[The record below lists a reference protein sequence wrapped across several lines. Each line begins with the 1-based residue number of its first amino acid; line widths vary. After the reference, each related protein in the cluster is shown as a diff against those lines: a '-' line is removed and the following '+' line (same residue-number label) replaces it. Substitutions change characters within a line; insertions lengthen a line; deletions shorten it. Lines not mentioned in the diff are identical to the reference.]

1 MLHKTQSQKKAQR
14 EKEKRAGVDKKKKK
28 KIEGKIHIKAML
40 AEYTFTEGNRRKFIV
55 LQSTRLV
62 FFIFRKQY

>member
-1 MLHKTQSQKKAQR
+1 M
-14 EKEKRAGVDKKKKK
+14 DKKKKK